1 MIPSLFEYEVGM
13 LYNTHMIITYYGA
26 SSFKVQ
32 FGDTTLS
39 LNPISK
45 ESKLKQTKFGS
56 DVCFISNF
64 HPDMSGRESASMK
77 GKDPFVISGPGEYE
91 VQGVFAKGFPS
102 VTEYGGKYANNT
114 IYSITLEDMNLV
126 FLGALSSSE
135 ISSEVREGLGNP
147 DILFIPVGGEGTLAP
162 NEAYRL
168 SLKFEARIIIPMLYD
183 AETLKLFR
191 SEEGDT
197 GESVLEKLTIKKKEI
212 EQREGDIVTLAPQ
225 A

>member
-1 MIPSLFEYEVGM
+1 
-13 LYNTHMIITYYGA
+13 MIITYYGA

-45 ESKLKQTKFGS
+45 ESKLKQAKFGA

-64 HPDMSGRESASMK
+64 HPDMSGSGNASMK
-77 GKDPFVISGPGEYE
+77 GKEPFVVSGPGEYE
-91 VQGVFAKGFPS
+91 VKGVFAKGFAS
-102 VTEYGGKYANNT
+102 KTEYGGQEANNT

-126 FLGALSSSE
+126 FLGAISSSD
-135 ISSEVREGLGNP
+135 ISSEVREGLGSP
-147 DILFIPVGGEGTLAP
+147 DILFIPIGGEGTLDP

-183 AETLKLFR
+183 KETLRAFR
-191 SEEGDT
+191 SEEGET
-197 GESVLEKLTIKKKEI
+197 GEKVLDKLTIKKKDI
-212 EQREGDIVTLAPQ
+212 DTREGDIVTLAPQ
-225 A
+225 S